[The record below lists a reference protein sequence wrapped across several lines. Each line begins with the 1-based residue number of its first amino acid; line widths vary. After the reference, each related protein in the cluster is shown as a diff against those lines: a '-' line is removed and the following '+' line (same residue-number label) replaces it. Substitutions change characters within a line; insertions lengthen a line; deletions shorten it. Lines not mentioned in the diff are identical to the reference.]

1 MRAVS
6 VSALQHVD
14 CPPSTSYRPLARPS
28 LVHRYNVHRPCAAQS
43 WQRTS
48 TSRAVATPDRAT
60 EVPPPTLR
68 SPGPARPIPGY
79 DPDTDRV
86 GVLLLNLGG
95 PETLEDVRPFL
106 YNLFADPDIIRLPPA
121 ARWLQP
127 AVAWLISTLR
137 APKSRRGYA
146 AIGGGSPLRAITQ
159 EQADAL
165 AGALADRAVPARAYV
180 AMRYWAP
187 TTEQAVAALKAD
199 RINKLVVLP
208 LYPQFSVSTSGSS
221 LRLLERLLREDA
233 QLAAA
238 RHVVIPSWYARPGYV
253 AASCD
258 LIQAELARF
267 PAEADGVEIFFSAH
281 GVPQS
286 YVDEGDPYKE
296 EMEQCV
302 ALIMTELAARGVRNT
317 HTLAYQSRV
326 GPVQWLRP
334 YTDDAIRYLGERRVR
349 GLLAVPISFVSEHIE
364 TLEEID
370 MEYRELAEEVGIKS
384 WGRVPA
390 LNTNPVFIA
399 DLADAV
405 LEALPYAGSVA
416 GSAVGD
422 ALVPMGEL
430 DALLETYDR
439 DRRQLPAPI
448 GGWVWGWTRSAE
460 TWNGRL
466 AMLALLSVLLLEL
479 VTGRGAIGTLLAL
492 MPR

>member
-28 LVHRYNVHRPCAAQS
+28 LVH
-43 WQRTS
+43 
-48 TSRAVATPDRAT
+48 
-60 EVPPPTLR
+60 

-370 MEYRELAEEVGIKS
+370 MEY
-384 WGRVPA
+384 
-390 LNTNPVFIA
+390 
-399 DLADAV
+399 
-405 LEALPYAGSVA
+405 
-416 GSAVGD
+416 
-422 ALVPMGEL
+422 
-430 DALLETYDR
+430 
-439 DRRQLPAPI
+439 
-448 GGWVWGWTRSAE
+448 
-460 TWNGRL
+460 
-466 AMLALLSVLLLEL
+466 
-479 VTGRGAIGTLLAL
+479 
-492 MPR
+492 